1 MESKLSQEFVW
12 RLLKG
17 DVIEKLGRT
26 KASDTSGEE
35 LAQRVSR
42 KLDVPLA
49 EAQREIGRL
58 VELGVLKRERASNGF
73 IWKWS

>member
-1 MESKLSQEFVW
+1 
-12 RLLKG
+12 LKG
-17 DVIEKLGRT
+17 DVIEKLGRI

-49 EAQREIGRL
+49 EAQREMVRL
-58 VELGVLKRERASNGF
+58 VEKGVLELERASEGF
-73 IWKWS
+73 IWKWE